1 VFYKYAVEE
10 ELLKVVTIPLAPRT
24 ARAIDLTVGERACGP
39 LFLAADERR
48 LDRHGTARIVRR
60 VTGRAGISKHVSP
73 HTLRHAFI
81 TAAQM
86 GRIASDATFPGKRD
100 HASAGDANRGH
111 HGNAGAYD
119 SEPAGQDGRVNTDC
133 IRSIDD
139 VPDPVALGDGMLRL
153 LQRQTAATR
162 ADAGY
167 GELPR

>member
-1 VFYKYAVEE
+1 VE
-10 ELLKVVTIPLAPRT
+10 
-24 ARAIDLTVGERACGP
+24 GQ
-39 LFLAADERR
+39 R
-48 LDRHGTARIVRR
+48 LDRHGAARIGR
-60 VTGRAGISKHVSP
+60 RAGIAKHASP